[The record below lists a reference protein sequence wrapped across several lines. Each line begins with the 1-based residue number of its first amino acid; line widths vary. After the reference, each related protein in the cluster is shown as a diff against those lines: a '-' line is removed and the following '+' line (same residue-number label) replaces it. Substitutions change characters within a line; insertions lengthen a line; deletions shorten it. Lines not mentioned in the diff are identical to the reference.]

1 VSLPLSIVIIAKNE
15 QHRIKECLESVHG
28 WASEI
33 IIVDDESTD
42 QTCSIASAYT
52 NRIFKRAM
60 DLEGRQRNF
69 GVSKTSNDWVMMLD
83 CDERPTPELKKE
95 IESLIANPPEK
106 YVASWIP
113 QICYVGDV
121 HIKYGGWS
129 NPHLR
134 LYNKNHV
141 RWNEGEHD
149 VVHPGMKI
157 DPGYTG
163 GNLKQS
169 LIHYN
174 YRNIEDIFGKVN
186 RMSTL
191 EALKWH
197 LDGRKMSQGKAMWR
211 TIDRF
216 FRRYIGKKGYKDGYL
231 GFALSLSSALYEFEA
246 YSKYMEIRE
255 KGYYL
260 NYLKK
265 KT

>member
-1 VSLPLSIVIIAKNE
+1 MSLPLSIMIIAKNE
-15 QHRIKECLESVHG
+15 QARIKECLESVYG
-28 WASEI
+28 WANEI
-33 IIVDDESTD
+33 IVVDDESAD
-42 QTCSIASAYT
+42 ETCAIASQYT
-52 NRIFKRAM
+52 NKIFKRKM

-69 GVSKTSNDWVMMLD
+69 GVSQASNDWVMMLD

-95 IESLIANPPEK
+95 IEQLLSNPPEK
-106 YVASWIP
+106 TIAFWIP

-149 VVHPGMKI
+149 VVHPGMRI
-157 DPGYTG
+157 DAGYTG
-163 GNLKQS
+163 ANLKQA
-169 LIHYN
+169 LTHYN
-174 YRNIEDIFGKVN
+174 YRNVEDIFGKVN

-197 LDGRKMSQGKAMWR
+197 LDGRKMSQGKAIWR
-211 TIDRF
+211 TVDRF

-231 GFALSLSSALYEFEA
+231 GFILSVSSALYELEA
-246 YSKYMEIRE
+246 YSKYVEIKE

-265 KT
+265 KS